1 MKDDV
6 FEYYCI
12 LSVLW
17 IFAAEYFTDNSQAY
31 MIFCER
37 LYLHSLL
44 IRGNLY
50 SRDRM
55 KFVGV
60 NFDGSVDVANILA

>member
-1 MKDDV
+1 
-6 FEYYCI
+6 
-12 LSVLW
+12 
-17 IFAAEYFTDNSQAY
+17 
-31 MIFCER
+31 MIFSER
-37 LYLHSLL
+37 LYLHSVL

-50 SRDRM
+50 SGDRM